1 MSSTTVHI
9 LTDVGVKDTDDEL
22 LMSYLMT
29 LKDIP
34 FDLLFVFTGSDG
46 LSAPDALAYWVRE
59 FESNVLQKMNAK
71 SSVHY
76 TTLTEYAANE
86 SNACD
91 YYLQIAPGND
101 YEGKNLT
108 VNEKYV
114 FAGDAI
120 APRPGPD
127 SFNSHGSEDILEKFF
142 YDEKLVDIS
151 SKKMATMR
159 FNDELLSKFD
169 GPFLEN
175 IVFTAFLLAFGRMH
189 PGHPV
194 ACLYAEGLI
203 NPLVG
208 RGVNYSSIMKI
219 ADNLDLDFGPD
230 APESCSIM
238 AEKYFEDITASAKGV
253 VICNEIY
260 NKDSVKNLVEIN
272 CVLFEI
278 HRQATSTGWFT
289 SSPGTDIFAE
299 NGSVFYSDFNI
310 YTIPESIRPSWEYF
324 KKNSTDLIE
333 CFNPVY
339 DLYAGY
345 ILVGLLKGE
354 DRSEDTVEEFQKK
367 VVQEFN

>member
-34 FDLLFVFTGSDG
+34 LDLLFVFTGSDG

-76 TTLTEYAANE
+76 TTLTEYAVNE
-86 SNACD
+86 SNVCD
-91 YYLQIAPGND
+91 YALQISPGND
-101 YEGKNLT
+101 FEGENMT
-108 VNEKYV
+108 VNEKYI
-114 FAGDAI
+114 FAGDFI
-120 APRPGPD
+120 TLEGGRD
-127 SFNSHGSEDILEKFF
+127 SFNKQGADIILKKFF
-142 YDEKLVDIS
+142 DEEKLVDIS
-151 SKKMATMR
+151 SSKMATMR

-175 IVFTAFLLAFGRMH
+175 IVFTAFLLAFGRM
-189 PGHPV
+189 PPSHPV
-194 ACLYAEGLI
+194 ASRFAEGLI

-238 AEKYFEDITASAKGV
+238 AEKYFEDITATAKGSDV
-253 VICNEIY
+253 SFNE
-260 NKDSVKNLVEIN
+260 NSVKNLTEIN

-278 HRQATSTGWFT
+278 HSQATSTGWFT

>member
-22 LMSYLMT
+22 LMNYLMT
-29 LKDIP
+29 LKEIP
-34 FDLLFVFTGSDG
+34 LDLLFVFTGSDG

-59 FESNVLQKMNAK
+59 FESNVLPKMNAK

-101 YEGKNLT
+101 YEGKNLN
-108 VNEKYV
+108 VKEKYI
-114 FAGDAI
+114 FAGDSI
-120 APRPGPD
+120 PQRPGPD
-127 SFNSHGSEDILEKFF
+127 SFNKQGSEKILEKFF
-142 YDEKLVDIS
+142 YEGKMVDIS
-151 SKKMATMR
+151 SSKMATMR

-194 ACLYAEGLI
+194 APRFAEGLI

-219 ADNLDLDFGPD
+219 AENLDLDIGPD
-230 APESCSIM
+230 APESCTTM
-238 AEKYFEDITASAKGV
+238 AKKYFADISATAKGRGGWDV
-253 VICNEIY
+253 SFNE
-260 NKDSVKNLVEIN
+260 NSVKNLAEIN

-278 HRQATSTGWFT
+278 HSQATSTGWFT
-289 SSPGTDIFAE
+289 SSPGTDIFTE

-310 YTIPESIRPSWEYF
+310 YSIPESIRPSWEYF
-324 KKNSTDLIE
+324 KKNSTGLIE

-367 VVQEFN
+367 IVQEFN